1 MEAVKYS
8 LFRSPV
14 NRVVLLADVVRVAM
28 LISVVIAGVGWGWIQ
43 VAVFMLA
50 VLATLIPRA
59 LSLRGSLDLCVGIA
73 SLAAAWSNV
82 FDLYVLLP
90 GWDKFMHAVLGGLL
104 AVLSVVIAQRTGIL
118 PPTTE
123 RPGALVLAT
132 LVLGLATGAVWE
144 LLEWAGHTLID
155 PQVHVGYQDTMGDLA
170 ADGLGALIG
179 GFLLPY
185 LTVGPP
191 EPVALPGSA
200 AQATSQHGPSGLT

>member
-1 MEAVKYS
+1 MKQA
-8 LFRSPV
+8 LFRPAV
-14 NRVVLLADVVRVAM
+14 NRVVLVADLVRAAM
-28 LISVVIAGVGWGWIQ
+28 LISVVVAGVGWGWIQ
-43 VAVFMLA
+43 VAVFLLA

-59 LSLRGSLDLCVGIA
+59 LGLRGSLDLCVGIA

-90 GWDKFMHAVLGGLL
+90 GWDKFMHAVLGGLI
-104 AVLSVVIAQRTGIL
+104 AVLSVVIAQRAGIL
-118 PPTTE
+118 PPTTQ

-132 LVLGLATGAVWE
+132 VLLGLATGAVWE

-155 PQVHVGYQDTMGDLA
+155 PEVHVGYQDTMGDLA

-185 LTVGPP
+185 LTADPP
-191 EPVALPGSA
+191 ESAVPPGSA
-200 AQATSQHGPSGLT
+200 AQAAAQHGPSELP

>member
-1 MEAVKYS
+1 MEAVRHA
-8 LFRSPV
+8 LFRPPV
-14 NRVVLLADVVRVAM
+14 SRVVLLADVVRAAM
-28 LISVVIAGVGWGWIQ
+28 LMSVVVAGVGWGWIQ

-59 LSLRGSLDLCVGIA
+59 LGLRASLDLCVGIA

-90 GWDKFMHAVLGGLL
+90 GWDKFMHAVLGGLI
-104 AVLSVVIAQRTGIL
+104 AVLSVVIAQRAGIL
-118 PPTTE
+118 PPTIQ
-123 RPGALVLAT
+123 RPGALVVAT

-155 PQVHVGYQDTMGDLA
+155 PGVHVGYQDTMGDLA

-179 GFLLPY
+179 GFLLPS
-185 LTVGPP
+185 LTADPP
-191 EPVALPGSA
+191 EPAAPPCSPGQA
-200 AQATSQHGPSGLT
+200 ASPHGPRELP